1 MTPETA
7 LLVHSRMTL
16 VQEGQRPR
24 ASRQAWAEPDVEQ
37 AAAHMIKLLDDPD
50 GGRALGA
57 RASAH
62 VRTHFSQRAC
72 GLRYAAR
79 LAELA
84 R

>member
-1 MTPETA
+1 MFV
-7 LLVHSRMTL
+7 LC
-16 VQEGQRPR
+16 
-24 ASRQAWAEPDVEQ
+24 PDGGRYLAYLDLEQ
-37 AAAHMIKLLDDPD
+37 AAGHMMQLLDHPD

-79 LAELA
+79 LAELS